1 MKKSILSFNLLL
13 IALFASSFSVFS
25 QEVVPVKVGGA
36 EISFDKETHDYGTM
50 QQHANG
56 ECVFVFTNTGSED
69 LVISNA
75 KGSCGCTVPSWPR
88 EPIAPG
94 KTGELKVKYDT
105 KRVNPIRKT
114 ITVTSNADTPTVALK
129 IKGNVIDPSKT
140 NVLKPTTKSV
150 VEK

>member
-1 MKKSILSFNLLL
+1 MKKSILYFNLLL
-13 IALFASSFSVFS
+13 ISLFASSFSVFS

-36 EISFDKETHDYGTM
+36 EILFDKETHDYGTM

-94 KTGELKVKYDT
+94 KTGELKVKASLTDMLL
-105 KRVNPIRKT
+105 
-114 ITVTSNADTPTVALK
+114 LK
-129 IKGNVIDPSKT
+129 K
-140 NVLKPTTKSV
+140 LF
-150 VEK
+150 